1 MSGVSHIE
9 VVRGDDGVRIDR
21 WFKRHYPTLPR
32 GRLEK
37 LLRTGQVRIDGAR
50 VKTNTRVEAGQVIRV
65 PPFGAVT
72 IVAEEDEPEKAALS
86 RKDVAFV
93 RSLVIHKDASII
105 VLNKPCGLAVQG
117 GTRTERHLDGMLE
130 ALTYDEAEKP
140 RLVHRLDR
148 DTSGVLVLARTA
160 SAAAKLGRSFKNRDT
175 RKTYWALTVGI
186 PRPDKGTIRMHLAKQ
201 AGKMGERVTG
211 VSSKV
216 DEAQFSE
223 THFAT
228 VARAGQRLAW
238 LVFMPVTGR
247 THQLRVHAAEAL
259 KCPVVGD
266 GKYGGAAAHPGGEIS
281 TSLHLHARS
290 LEITHPDG
298 GRFSISAPLP
308 DHMAKSWQLLGLD
321 MEDDGDPFEELEL

>member
-37 LLRTGQVRIDGAR
+37 LLRTGQVRIDGSRA
-50 VKTNTRVEAGQVIRV
+50 KTSTRVEAGQIIRV
-65 PPFGAVT
+65 PPFGATTEVS
-72 IVAEEDEPEKAALS
+72 EDEAQEKPSLS
-86 RKDVAFV
+86 RKDTAFV

-117 GTRTERHLDGMLE
+117 GTRTERHLDGMLD
-130 ALTYDEAEKP
+130 ALTYDAPEKP

-148 DTSGVLVLARTA
+148 DTSGVLVLARTSA
-160 SAAAKLGRSFKNRDT
+160 AAAKLGRSFKERDT
-175 RKTYWALTVGI
+175 RKIYWALTVGT

-201 AGKMGERVTG
+201 AGKKGERVTG
-211 VSSKV
+211 VSAHAE
-216 DEAQFSE
+216 DAQFSE

-228 VARAGQRLAW
+228 AARAGQKLAW
-238 LVFMPVTGR
+238 VVFMPVTGR
-247 THQLRVHAAEAL
+247 THQIRVHAAEAL

-266 GKYGGAAAHPGGEIS
+266 GKYGGATAHPGGEIS

-290 LEITHPDG
+290 LELTHPDG
-298 GRFSISAPLP
+298 GRFTIQAPLP
-308 DHMAKSWQLLGLD
+308 EHMTKSWQLLGLD
-321 MEDDGDPFEELEL
+321 QEDDGNPFEELEL